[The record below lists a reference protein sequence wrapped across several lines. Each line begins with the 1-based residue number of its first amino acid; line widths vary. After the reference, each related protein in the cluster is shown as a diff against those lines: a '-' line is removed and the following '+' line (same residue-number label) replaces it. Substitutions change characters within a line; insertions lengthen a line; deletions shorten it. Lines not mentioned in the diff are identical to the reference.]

1 MCCVNTL
8 AVVVCNDVVF
18 LALLTRFSVVVL
30 LAIAV
35 SSVGM
40 LKGMSTL
47 VRMDLHSEIVIEF
60 FVDLSTS
67 GIEIRLHWK

>member
-8 AVVVCNDVVF
+8 AVVVCKDVVI

-35 SSVGM
+35 SSAGM
-40 LKGMSTL
+40 LKGMSSFL
-47 VRMDLHSEIVIEF
+47 
-60 FVDLSTS
+60 
-67 GIEIRLHWK
+67 